1 MGSSSIVAASTPL
14 DKITLKDVVNTIVL
28 TTVADLHLDAHHGS
42 AIPGFH
48 EIRVYGNGHC
58 FFWCWLCATNAYIA
72 GAERNEHG
80 VICEH
85 TMRDREESLMWDVRK
100 RLAKYAKI
108 HAAKLFDFLGDDSI
122 AGVVARCET
131 GEADHL
137 VIALLADM
145 EHVGFDIWCDDVVGG
160 AHCVQILPQN

>member
-1 MGSSSIVAASTPL
+1 MGSSPIVAASAPL
-14 DKITLKDVVNTIVL
+14 DNITLKDVANTIVF
-28 TTVADLHLDAHHGS
+28 TTVADLHPDAHHGS

-48 EIRVYGNGHC
+48 EIRVYGNGH
-58 FFWCWLCATNAYIA
+58 FFFLCCATNADIA

-80 VICEH
+80 VTCEH
-85 TMRDREESLMWDVRK
+85 TMRNREESLMWDVRK

-145 EHVGFDIWCDDVVGG
+145 EHVGFDNYMVR
-160 AHCVQILPQN
+160 